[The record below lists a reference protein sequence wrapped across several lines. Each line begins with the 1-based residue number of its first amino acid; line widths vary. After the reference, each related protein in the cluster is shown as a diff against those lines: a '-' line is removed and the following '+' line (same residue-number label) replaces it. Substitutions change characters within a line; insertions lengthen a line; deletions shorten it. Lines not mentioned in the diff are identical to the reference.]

1 MAHMLGKLEGYID
14 KKRLEVNVGKTKVMR
29 FKEGGGRRKAVKWRW
44 KRKQIEEVKEFT
56 YLGYKT
62 QRNGGQETYVKDRC
76 KEGRSGKE
84 ERIRQ
89 VWGKG
94 GLREIGKEE
103 FGYVRGW

>member
-44 KRKQIEEVKEFT
+44 KGKEIKEVKEFT

-62 QRNGGQETYVKDRC
+62 QKNGGQEAYVKDRC
-76 KEGRSGKE
+76 KEGRSGNKTG
-84 ERIRQ
+84 
-89 VWGKG
+89 VGKRRFTG
-94 GLREIGKEE
+94 D
-103 FGYVRGW
+103 